1 MLGIWIKIE
10 KSSAGKRSTYIH
22 ISRWHTICFGALYSL
37 TVSRCHRCR
46 SRPRWNRSWWR
57 RMCAFAP
64 PARQWILCC
73 AILPREAAVR
83 LIFPNHCQVSF
94 YRMVHHVMQGKHN
107 TLRLLFLNLSA
118 RFFDQLLVVLATVPG
133 YPASVRVRPELRAL
147 VRVTNRHATRPAD
160 SWWAKP
166 GPIPVDPWIS
176 SGFARPVGSNLPFC
190 ISGFTFMVAFRYA
203 TENRKILIMVHH
215 GSFSMHWPL
224 LRST

>member
-1 MLGIWIKIE
+1 
-10 KSSAGKRSTYIH
+10 
-22 ISRWHTICFGALYSL
+22 
-37 TVSRCHRCR
+37 
-46 SRPRWNRSWWR
+46 
-57 RMCAFAP
+57 
-64 PARQWILCC
+64 
-73 AILPREAAVR
+73 
-83 LIFPNHCQVSF
+83 
-94 YRMVHHVMQGKHN
+94 MVHHVMQGKHN

-224 LRST
+224 LRSTWGDTCTLPHPENERQWSVNDCWSYILGNLEGDRQRSAINVVLAALIAKRESQTLPTPSWKWLSMERQRLLVLHPRYY